1 MSGSFLVDFDQPI
14 PLFPLVGVAL
24 FPQTVQPLHIFEP
37 RYRQMIEDCMAHTVD
52 GDLSK
57 SGPIALAVL
66 EKGVVGTDS
75 VGSPPLKPI
84 VCIGRIL
91 KNHLLPDGRR
101 NILLH
106 GVCRALIRSVDEPD
120 DDRLYRVGDL
130 RPIESPLAEGPSP
143 VVREALKR
151 LLHGDQLNRM
161 HAAEAVREWVDQEE
175 VPIETLIEM
184 ASFVL
189 VKDEHLRYQLLQE
202 PDPSE
207 RARIV
212 YGELHHIDRL
222 VARCDQQGWRE
233 WPKGLSW
240 N

>member
-1 MSGSFLVDFDQPI
+1 MRGYWVPTHVGQE
-14 PLFPLVGVAL
+14 PL
-24 FPQTVQPLHIFEP
+24 
-37 RYRQMIEDCMAHTVD
+37 
-52 GDLSK
+52 
-57 SGPIALAVL
+57 
-66 EKGVVGTDS
+66 
-75 VGSPPLKPI
+75 
-84 VCIGRIL
+84 
-91 KNHLLPDGRR
+91 
-101 NILLH
+101 
-106 GVCRALIRSVDEPD
+106 RAQ
-120 DDRLYRVGDL
+120 
-130 RPIESPLAEGPSP
+130 
-143 VVREALKR
+143 ALKR